1 MFPHTSINGI
11 YKLVERGK
19 IMVITIDGLG
29 VNGKSTLAEKISK
42 KLGFKNFNTGAI
54 YRCIALYVIENG
66 IDIDDISFVLNNI
79 KNINIDFIDRNIFL
93 NGTNV
98 TDKIQTEKISYYSTK
113 WATIHDIKLF
123 VRNYQK
129 EFIKNNNTVMEG
141 RDIATRIA
149 PDADVKFYLY
159 SDFDIRVERLWNK
172 NKNIDKEEI
181 RKNLQLRDELDLN
194 GGNFVKPQDAIEI
207 DVSNYTIEEVYELM
221 MNNINKTIKKN

>member
-1 MFPHTSINGI
+1 
-11 YKLVERGK
+11 
-19 IMVITIDGLG
+19 MVITIDGLG
-29 VNGKSTLAEKISK
+29 VNGKTTLAEKISK
-42 KLGFKNFNTGAI
+42 KLGFINFNTGAI

-66 IDIDDISFVLNNI
+66 IDMDDINFVINCI
-79 KNINIDFIDRNIFL
+79 KNINIDFIDGNIFL
-93 NGTNV
+93 NGINV
-98 TDKIQTEKISYYSTK
+98 TDKIQTEEISFYSAK
-113 WATIHDIKLF
+113 WASIHDIKLLI
-123 VRNYQK
+123 RNYQK

-159 SDFDIRVERLWNK
+159 SDFDTRVERLWNK

-194 GGNFVKPQDAIEI
+194 GGNFVKPQDVIEI

-221 MNNINKTIKKN
+221 MNNINKTIKKQLQKNKNS